1 MPTFPDDRRA
11 LRWSL
16 AALAMLA
23 VGLFAAT
30 RLLSGTEDHG
40 AASQPPGVVVGTPGG
55 VAFPAPTTVPTA
67 PPPATAVASP
77 QATPVV
83 TPAPTAAPTAPPT
96 AAPTATAPPTAAPVA
111 VGDPADAVA
120 SFYSY
125 VAGGDFDAAYAL
137 WNDDMKATYP
147 RDSNL
152 DARFDDT
159 AAITF
164 DQLSVAELSGE
175 SATVQAN
182 FTETYESGAS
192 RQFIGYW
199 RLQLVDGR
207 WLLDEPHY

>member
-1 MPTFPDDRRA
+1 MPPTHDDRRA

-16 AALAMLA
+16 AALALLA

-30 RLLSGTEDHG
+30 RLVRVEEDHD
-40 AASQPPGVVVGTPGG
+40 AAAQPPGVVVGTPGG
-55 VAFPAPTTVPTA
+55 VAFPAPATVPTA
-67 PPPATAVASP
+67 PPTATATATA
-77 QATPVV
+77 QATAVV
-83 TPAPTAAPTAPPT
+83 TPAPTAAPA
-96 AAPTATAPPTAAPVA
+96 ATAPPAIAAPPPTAPSAA

-120 SFYSY
+120 RFYSY
-125 VAGGDFDAAYAL
+125 VAGGNFDAAYAL
-137 WNDDMKATYP
+137 WNEDMKAAYP
-147 RDSNL
+147 RDANL
-152 DARFDDT
+152 DARFDET

-192 RQFIGYW
+192 RAFVGYW